1 VRFAE
6 RAYRRP
12 LTVNERTDLLAYYQ
26 KLRTKNAL
34 SHEDALRDSIVS
46 VLMSPDFLYR
56 FDLSVAHNAQAALAK
71 ASLKTAKAYE
81 SQPLSDYSLAN
92 RLSYFLWASMPDAE
106 LLKHAAAG
114 DLHKPAVM
122 VAQARRM
129 LKDPRVHGLATE
141 FTGNWLVFRQFETN
155 NSVDRQRFP
164 TFDDDLREAMF
175 QEPIHFMQDNI
186 QRDGSVL
193 DALYGNYT
201 FVNPP
206 LARHYGMPEVAGDV
220 NTWVRVDNAD
230 KYGRGGILPMAVFM
244 TANSP
249 GLRTSPVKRGNW
261 VVQKVLGIR
270 VPPPPPVVPELPSDE
285 SKTDLPI
292 RAMLEQHHKN
302 PFCAGC
308 HQRFDSFGLV
318 FEGYGPV
325 GNARTKDLAG
335 RPVDASATFPGGVDA
350 TGVSGLQDYIR
361 AHRQD
366 RYVENLSRKLMAY
379 ALNRSLQLSDESLVD
394 KVKTSLASDGYRFR
408 AMVETIVTSPQFLN
422 KRGAELAEIKHAGL
436 EPADIDTVK
445 AYLRKGN

>member
-1 VRFAE
+1 
-6 RAYRRP
+6 
-12 LTVNERTDLLAYYQ
+12 
-26 KLRTKNAL
+26 
-34 SHEDALRDSIVS
+34 
-46 VLMSPDFLYR
+46 
-56 FDLSVAHNAQAALAK
+56 
-71 ASLKTAKAYE
+71 
-81 SQPLSDYSLAN
+81 
-92 RLSYFLWASMPDAE
+92 
-106 LLKHAAAG
+106 
-114 DLHKPAVM
+114 
-122 VAQARRM
+122 M
-129 LKDPRVHGLATE
+129 LKDSRVKGLATE

-164 TFDDDLREAMF
+164 DFDDDLREAMF
-175 QEPIHFMQDNI
+175 QEPIHFMQDTVMH
-186 QRDGSVL
+186 DGSVL
-193 DALYGNYT
+193 DLLYGNYT

-206 LARHYGMPEVAGDV
+206 LAKHYGMPAVAGDV
-220 NTWVRVDNAD
+220 NNWVRVDNAD

-244 TANSP
+244 TVNSP

-325 GNARTKDLAG
+325 GDARTKDLAG

-350 TGVSGLQDYIR
+350 VGVSGLQDYIR

-366 RYVENLSRKLMAY
+366 RYVENLSRKLLVY

-394 KVKTSLASDGYRFR
+394 KMKAALASDGYRFR
-408 AMVETIVTSPQFLN
+408 ALVETIVTSPQFLN
-422 KRGAELAEIKHAGL
+422 KRAPEMAEIKHASVL
-436 EPADIDTVK
+436 PADIDAIK
-445 AYLRKGN
+445 AYLKKGN